1 MRAYP
6 IGTNIGLVLGESSI
20 VRSVAP
26 GFAPN
31 PIIMALAYMLYFWA
45 AAWFIGWAALEHV
58 WWPLIALIPVWLILD
73 FLNIQLMPL
82 SVMRKKG

>member
-1 MRAYP
+1 
-6 IGTNIGLVLGESSI
+6 
-20 VRSVAP
+20 
-26 GFAPN
+26 
-31 PIIMALAYMLYFWA
+31 MALAYMLYFWA